1 MSSAH
6 EAVSLWDAF
15 EQVVAQRKDS
25 IALILGND
33 AISFSELH
41 QSVLC
46 CAGWLDRQGIKKYS
60 VVVLQLPK
68 RRETYVLWLSCLRQ
82 GAIYVFLDPQNPI
95 ERTQH
100 TLERIRPDL
109 LVTMGEEQN
118 PFGVTKHMGE
128 IKDSFWYSEQV
139 KSLSIPD
146 AEQTHGLSPAY
157 IMFTSGSTGEPKG
170 AVITHQGVLS
180 LMRWARNLISQPYQQ
195 RFSNLNPLH
204 FDNSVFDLYGGLLNG
219 ATLVVVETGQLHNPS
234 AWVRQLRD
242 NEVTVIFAVPT
253 LFLTLDRLRLLTPN
267 SLPEA
272 QTFIF
277 GGEGFPISELKRF
290 YSTFSHKARLV
301 NVYGPTETSCICS
314 SLEVN
319 SAELEAAGSGFVS
332 LGRMHHD
339 FEYKILDENDQPC
352 QPGKQGELLIGGA
365 NVGLGYYANPKETN
379 RCFVQEPHQLNY
391 RSIWYRSG
399 DIVREDSS
407 GLLWFLGR
415 VDNQVK
421 VRGHRIELE
430 EIDLALETIPEITRA
445 VAVTVEGESGPEI
458 QIVFSA
464 YVVLESDVMKS
475 HCQLYLPKYMQ
486 PTRFVQVESLLQNAN
501 GKVDRHAT
509 SIFLE
514 SMTNSNDKIPINS
527 R

>member
-1 MSSAH
+1 MSIH
-6 EAVSLWDAF
+6 EAVNLWDAF
-15 EQVVAQRKDS
+15 EQVVAQRTDS
-25 IALILGND
+25 TALIFGND
-33 AISFSELH
+33 AISFTELH
-41 QSVLC
+41 HAALC
-46 CAGWLDRQGIKKYS
+46 CAGWLDKKGIKKYS

-95 ERTQH
+95 DRTQH
-100 TLERIRPDL
+100 TLERIQPDL
-109 LVTMGEEQN
+109 LVTMGEVQN
-118 PFGVTKHMGE
+118 PFGATKHMSETEG
-128 IKDSFWYSEQV
+128 SFWYSEQEEPLRV
-139 KSLSIPD
+139 PD
-146 AEQTHGLSPAY
+146 AAQTHGLSPAY

-170 AVITHQGVLS
+170 AVIPHQGVLS
-180 LMRWARNLISQPYQQ
+180 LMRWARTLISQPFQQ

-219 ATLVVVETGQLHNPS
+219 TTLVVVETGQLHNPS
-234 AWVRQLRD
+234 AWVRRLRD

-253 LFLTLDRLRLLTPN
+253 LFLTLDRLRLLTPV

-277 GGEGFPISELKRF
+277 GGEGFPIGELKRF
-290 YSTFSHKARLV
+290 YSAFSHKARLV

-314 SLEVN
+314 SLEIN

-339 FEYKILDENDQPC
+339 FEYKIVDENDLSCPT
-352 QPGKQGELLIGGA
+352 GNQGELLIGGA
-365 NVGLGYYANPKETN
+365 NVGLGYYANPTETN
-379 RCFVQEPHQLNY
+379 RYFVQDSQQSHY

-407 GLLWFLGR
+407 GFLWFLGR

-430 EIDLALETIPEITRA
+430 EIDLALEAIPQVTRA
-445 VAVTVEGESGPEI
+445 VAVIIEGESGPEI

-464 YVVLESDVMKS
+464 IVALESDIMKT

-486 PTRFVQVESLLQNAN
+486 PTRFVQVDALIQNAN

-509 SIFLE
+509 SMILK
-514 SMTNSNDKIPINS
+514 SMANSDTMTSTNLK
-527 R
+527 